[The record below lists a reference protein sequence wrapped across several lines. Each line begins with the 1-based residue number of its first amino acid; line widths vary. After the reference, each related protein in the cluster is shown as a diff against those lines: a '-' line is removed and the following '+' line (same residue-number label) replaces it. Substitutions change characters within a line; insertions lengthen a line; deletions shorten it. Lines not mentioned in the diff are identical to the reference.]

1 MACTFCPGPQQFKGD
16 HELLVDRLVVASQ
29 KKQVDD
35 SLLQERVLVPFFEPS
50 DMSHTTF
57 EPLERRSRKSPPPA
71 AQQHLGL
78 KRNAGERSGASLSS
92 SPKKEN
98 HLAKQRRSG
107 AKPVPAAAG
116 RRAAYHS
123 DSELSSTTNLMRT
136 FSTVS
141 DGQTKPVNSPAR
153 GQRKH
158 ARQHADS
165 LPAASAAGLPRRSA
179 SPPHKREHL
188 PNSPMGQYGL
198 AGKFAG
204 PSFCNSPTPDSLPIP
219 TTTLLMQQAVD
230 SIRSRLTL

>member
-1 MACTFCPGPQQFKGD
+1 MACSFCPGPQQQFKGD

-50 DMSHTTF
+50 DLSKTTF
-57 EPLERRSRKSPPPA
+57 EPLERRSRRSPPPA
-71 AQQHLGL
+71 QQHHGL
-78 KRNAGERSGASLSS
+78 KRNAGERSGGSLSS

-107 AKPVPAAAG
+107 AKAVPAAIG

-141 DGQTKPVNSPAR
+141 DGQTKPANSPAR

-158 ARQHADS
+158 ARQHAES
-165 LPAASAAGLPRRSA
+165 VPTAAAAVLPRRSP

-188 PNSPMGQYGL
+188 PSSPMGQY
-198 AGKFAG
+198 GKFAG

-219 TTTLLMQQAVD
+219 TTTLLMQQAAD